1 MVVLKG
7 IKIWSNSSFLMGF
20 TLTGLCFYLK
30 ILIIFGFLSG

>member
-20 TLTGLCFYLK
+20 TLTGICFSLK
-30 ILIIFGFLSG
+30 F